1 MRSALGVALALT
13 TALLLTACAP
23 EEAPQPSEPPAP
35 ETVSEAPT
43 AVFSKVTF
51 ADLPGWTE
59 DRTSEALPALR
70 RSCGRFMAQPN
81 DRPIG
86 PDGLAGTV
94 ADWRDLCEALQ
105 AVPAGDDAAARQF
118 FEAAFT
124 PYAVSDGS
132 GTDEDP
138 DGLFTGY
145 YEIELRGARQPS
157 AEYSAPLYRR
167 PADMVTVDLQKFRA
181 DLPGEVLVGRVV
193 DGRLQPYLTRE
204 AIDEG
209 ALDGDGLELLWL
221 DDPVDAF
228 FLHIQGSGRV
238 QLENGERIRVGYA
251 ASNGHPFFGIART
264 LIDNG
269 SVSREDASMQ
279 AVRDWLRANPDEA
292 RELMYKNRRYIFF
305 REIEGEGPIG
315 AMGLPLTAMRS
326 LAVDP
331 AFLPLGAPLWLDTT
345 WPAGGPEAG
354 QPMRRLMV
362 AQDTGSAIKGPV
374 RGDFFWG
381 TGEAALD
388 RAGGMKQT
396 GRYYLLLPRAVAERR
411 DRVS

>member
-1 MRSALGVALALT
+1 MRPAIGVALALV
-13 TALLLTACAP
+13 TALMLGACAP
-23 EEAPQPSEPPAP
+23 EETPQPPPRPETPPAP
-35 ETVSEAPT
+35 AIP
-43 AVFSKVTF
+43 AANFSKVTY
-51 ADLPGWTE
+51 ADLPGWSE

-70 RSCGRFMAQPN
+70 RSCGRFLAQPD
-81 DRPIG
+81 DRPVG
-86 PDGLAGTV
+86 PDGLGGTV
-94 ADWRDLCEALQ
+94 ADWRGPCEALQ
-105 AVPAGDDAAARQF
+105 AVPAGDDAAARRF
-118 FEAAFT
+118 FESAFT
-124 PYAVSDGS
+124 PYAVSAG
-132 GTDEDP
+132 DEA

-145 YEIELRGARQPS
+145 YEIELRGARQPNG
-157 AEYSAPLYRR
+157 EFSAPLYRR
-167 PADMVTVDLQKFRA
+167 PADMVTVDLQEFRA
-181 DLPGEVLVGRVV
+181 DLPGEVLVGRVA

-209 ALDGDGLELLWL
+209 ALEGEGLELLWL

-251 ASNGHPFFGIART
+251 ANNGHPFFGIART

-269 SVSREDASMQ
+269 SVSRENASMQ
-279 AVRDWLRANPDEA
+279 AVRDWLRANPEEA
-292 RELMYKNRRYIFF
+292 RQLMHRNRRYIFF

-354 QPMRRLMV
+354 EPMRRLMV

-381 TGEAALD
+381 TGETALD

-396 GRYYLLLPRAVAERR
+396 GRYFLLLPRAVAERR